1 MSTASQ
7 HCGTVCSAC
16 GGRLHAPSAP
26 GVSGTTR
33 GHYDP
38 RARAKAGGQLGNP
51 GHAPQG
57 MWPKFTSEAE
67 IAAPWSSGFSSSFS
81 LFRPRRKAR
90 LRQSPPFFET
100 WHPPPLEISHGTHG
114 TQPAPQGLPR
124 HVLPQASNLSCAR
137 PAKNLPQDALSR

>member
-38 RARAKAGGQLGNP
+38 RARAKAGGQLGSP
-51 GHAPQG
+51 GHAPQ
-57 MWPKFTSEAE
+57 KDVAE
-67 IAAPWSSGFSSSFS
+67 VHVGSRNRGAPELW
-81 LFRPRRKAR
+81 L
-90 LRQSPPFFET
+90 LVLILPFPAMAKSQT
-100 WHPPPLEISHGTHG
+100 PALPSIS
-114 TQPAPQGLPR
+114 
-124 HVLPQASNLSCAR
+124 
-137 PAKNLPQDALSR
+137 